1 MSGLKRRTFLKTV
14 AGTLALGVA
23 DKNRLLSPCAAENSP
38 PNIIYLM
45 ADDLGYGDLG
55 CYGQKLLLTPHI
67 DQLAAE
73 GIRFT
78 DCYAGGVVC
87 APSRSVL
94 MTGLHTGHTRVRDN
108 FAQVGGVPPQGRVP
122 LEPEDIT
129 VAEVLKQA
137 GYITGITGKWGLG
150 EPDTTGVPS
159 RQGFDEW
166 FGYLNQRN
174 AHSYYPPYLWRNEEK
189 LLLEGNQDGRRGQY
203 SHDMF
208 DEWELDFIRR
218 NKDRAFFLYG
228 SWTIPHA
235 RFEVPSLEP
244 FADRDWP
251 EEAIAYAAM
260 VARMDRYVGRI
271 MALLKE
277 LDIDDNTIVFFCSDN
292 GAANRRDGLFDS
304 AGPFRERKGSVY
316 EGGIRVPMIVRWPG
330 KVPEGTTSHAPWYF
344 ADILPT
350 FARLAGAAPP
360 EGIDG
365 ISVMPTILGGQQPGL
380 RERFLYWESPSRD
393 ILHQAVRWGD
403 WKAVRFGLDSRLE
416 LYDLAKDVGEQNDIA
431 QHNPEAVKTIEDFLK
446 TARFDS
452 PNWPT
457 KKQRATT

>member
-14 AGTLALGVA
+14 VGAVALGAA
-23 DKNRLLSPCAAENSP
+23 DKNRLWSACAAKSSP

-73 GIRFT
+73 GLRFT
-78 DCYAGGVVC
+78 NCYAGGVVC

-137 GYITGITGKWGLG
+137 GYATGITGKWGLG
-150 EPDTTGVPS
+150 EPDTTGVPN

-174 AHSYYPPYLWRNEEK
+174 AHSYYPPYLWGNEEK
-189 LLLEGNQDGRRGQY
+189 VVLEGNQDGKRGQY

-208 DEWELDFIRR
+208 DEWQFGFIRR
-218 NKDRAFFLYG
+218 NKDRPFFLYG

-235 RFEVPSLEP
+235 KFEVPNLEP

-251 EEAIAYAAM
+251 DEAIAYAAM

-304 AGPFRERKGSVY
+304 VGPFRERKGSVY

-350 FARLAGAAPP
+350 FARLAGTGPP
-360 EGIDG
+360 QGIDG
-365 ISVMPTILGGQQPGL
+365 ISVLPTILGGEQPELG
-380 RERFLYWESPSRD
+380 ERFLYWESPSRGS
-393 ILHQAVRWGD
+393 LHQAVRWGE
-403 WKAVRFGLDSRLE
+403 WKAVRFGLDSQLE
-416 LYDLAKDVGEQNDIA
+416 LYDLADDVGEQNDVA
-431 QHNPEAVKTIEDFLK
+431 QHNPEVVKKIAGFLK

-452 PNWPT
+452 PHWPT
-457 KKQRATT
+457 KKQRTTI